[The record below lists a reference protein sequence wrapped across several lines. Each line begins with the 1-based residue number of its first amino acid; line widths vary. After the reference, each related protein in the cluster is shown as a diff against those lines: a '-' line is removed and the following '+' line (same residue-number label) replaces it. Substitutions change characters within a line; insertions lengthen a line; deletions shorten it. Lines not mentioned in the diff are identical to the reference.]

1 MDRIVMALLE
11 ISRKHFLPD
20 ACFKTFKFLLRFNL
34 NICIFDHSDGKMCV
48 IKKELDHFLK
58 YKFEKIIQIFMSKRS
73 DRFRIRIRL
82 GRPWMQIRVRQNDV
96 DP

>member
-1 MDRIVMALLE
+1 MEPLIGMALLE
-11 ISRKHFLPD
+11 ISWKHFLSYVT
-20 ACFKTFKFLLRFNL
+20 FQTFKFLLRFNL
-34 NICIFDHSDGKMCV
+34 NICIFDHIDGKMCV

-73 DRFRIRIRL
+73 DRFRI
-82 GRPWMQIRVRQNDV
+82 QIRQNDV